1 MAFTEAEKAKLF
13 QSREFLENAGVF
25 SKPILSTGE
34 TTEDDINAV
43 RNMFGGS
50 TKAQNVQPTTA
61 PTPAKVTPKKKGFLE
76 SFTEGMA
83 EGAESITTAGGL
95 TKKIP
100 YLGKAWEVASGA
112 VVPTTLTKS
121 AAKVTKGESLTPGE
135 MLFSTLEALPMAG
148 QGVKAG
154 SKIAKTAAKEYLPN
168 LAKLTGDVAP
178 EIASKAKSVMSK
190 LTPKPAAT
198 ITGVPEI
205 SSMTGKELKSARTM
219 AEDPNQILSAGREIA
234 DVAGK
239 VKKAAMD
246 KYGEA
251 GETLKA
257 LATDVKT
264 AKKEVGA
271 SISNILKKEGAKLK
285 DGEVV
290 VESGKY
296 YNPAAMN
303 HYLSEAYKTMKLSG
317 VETAK
322 DIRNKLNV
330 INEIKDKAFL
340 SAKGNKAS
348 RIIGDMKNAFEE
360 TISKLPGGDVIMKG
374 QKQYA
379 ELINTSGEILDAV
392 KKGKKVDSDKVF
404 NFMKNAAKEGKFTAE
419 DRVSA
424 LQKAANEYGLNVKD
438 VTPIVKKLATGMKIS
453 SQEAP
458 LAQTIIGEAY
468 HVLEKTPIVGE
479 LFRSIRTPRFVSL
492 LKEAG
497 SSATDLVKKPGG
509 KVLSTVKELTPS
521 DVLIQQMMANLLG
534 TGFEEL
540 VGEDE

>member
-1 MAFTEAEKAKLF
+1 MAL
-13 QSREFLENAGVF
+13 
-25 SKPILSTGE
+25 
-34 TTEDDINAV
+34 TEDQKKRLMGNPNFIKTMA
-43 RNMFGGS
+43 GS
-50 TKAQNVQPTTA
+50 SPTTGTTKLSPEELSKQMIAKYVTPMAETA
-61 PTPAKVTPKKKGFLE
+61 PTPVKAAPKKKGFLE

-83 EGAESITTAGGL
+83 EGAESIVTAGGL
-95 TKKIP
+95 TKKVP

-121 AAKVTKGESLTPGE
+121 AAKVTKGESLTPSE
-135 MLFSTLEALPMAG
+135 MLFSTLEVLPGIG
-148 QGVKAG
+148 QGVKTS

-178 EIASKAKSVMSK
+178 KIASKAKSVMNK

-219 AEDPNQILSAGREIA
+219 AEDPNQIFSAGREIA
-234 DVAGK
+234 NVAEK

-251 GETLKA
+251 GETLKSI
-257 LATDVKT
+257 ATDVKT

-285 DGEVV
+285 DGKVI

-296 YNPAAMN
+296 YNPTAMN
-303 HYLSEAYKTMKLSG
+303 YYLSEAYKTMKLSG

-330 INEIKDKAFL
+330 IEEIKDKAFL

-360 TISKLPGGDVIMKG
+360 AISKLPGGDIIMKG

-379 ELINTSGEILDAV
+379 ELINTSGEILNAV
-392 KKGKKVDSDKVF
+392 KKGKKVDPDKVF
-404 NFMKNAAKEGKFTAE
+404 NFMKNAAREGKFTAE
-419 DRVSA
+419 ERVSA

-468 HVLEKTPIVGE
+468 YVLEKTPIVGE

-497 SSATDLVKKPGG
+497 SSATDLVKKTSG
-509 KVLSTVKELTPS
+509 S
-521 DVLIQQMMANLLG
+521 DVLVQQMMANLLG